1 MQIQLQSEATRQ
13 LLNVVS
19 PELDQVDRVLM
30 EAAQVSYQPLR
41 QVLQPILAA
50 RGKRLRPALLLLAA
64 RQNHY
69 DTRRLIPAAA
79 AVELLHTAT
88 LVHDDMIDRAP
99 TRRGVPT
106 VNHTLS
112 DRVSV
117 LVGDYLF
124 AKSADLAAKTES
136 LEVMDI
142 FAGVLM
148 TIADGQ
154 LQEMFSSATPE
165 LLREDYYRRIACK
178 TASLFQAST
187 TIGATLGGVD
197 PATAEAMRQ
206 YGFSFGMAFQILD
219 DILDFIGNEEELG
232 KPVGSD
238 LRQGT
243 LTLPAI
249 FLLELVT
256 ENNPLD
262 SILAGNGHSEDDVRR
277 AIEMVRASPALDLSL
292 AEACT
297 FADNAKKCLAHL
309 PDNPYRQT
317 MIDLADC
324 LSQVRWTGQPSH

>member
-1 MQIQLQSEATRQ
+1 MQIHSHSEAARR
-13 LLNVVS
+13 LLSVVS
-19 PELDQVDRVLM
+19 PELDQVERVLM
-30 EAAQVSYQPLR
+30 EAAQVDYQPLR
-41 QVLQPILAA
+41 RVLEPILAA

-69 DTRRLIPAAA
+69 DVRRLIPAAA

-88 LVHDDMIDRAP
+88 LVHDDMIDRAA

-106 VNHTLS
+106 INHMLS

-124 AKSADLAAKTES
+124 AKSADLAARTES
-136 LEVMDI
+136 LEVMEI

-187 TIGATLGGVD
+187 SIGATLGQAD

-219 DILDFIGNEEELG
+219 DILDFVGNEEDLG

-256 ENNPLD
+256 ENNPLH
-262 SILAGNGHSEDDVRR
+262 SVLEGNGHCEDDIRR
-277 AIEMVRASPALDLSL
+277 AIEMVRTSPALELSL
-292 AEACT
+292 AEACA
-297 FADNAKKCLAHL
+297 FAEGAKNCLARI

-317 MIDLADC
+317 MMDLADC
-324 LSQVRWTGQPSH
+324 LSQARWTNHSSS